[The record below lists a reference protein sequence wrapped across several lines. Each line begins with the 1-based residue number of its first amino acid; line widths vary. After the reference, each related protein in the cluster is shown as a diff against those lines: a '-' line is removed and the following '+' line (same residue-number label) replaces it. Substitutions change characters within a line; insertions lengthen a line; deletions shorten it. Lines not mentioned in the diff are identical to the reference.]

1 MPKSPLV
8 QLSPQELRIVRL
20 IMAIQFINILDFMM
34 VMPLGPDFARALGIP
49 TSHIGFIGGAYTAA
63 AFVSG
68 LVGSLYLDRLDRR
81 KALVISIVGLVI
93 GTALGGLAI
102 NLGTLLAARI
112 LAGLCGGPATALAN
126 AIIAD
131 QIPPE
136 RRGRAMGMVAGGF
149 ALASVVGVP
158 IGLKLA
164 ELGGW
169 RTPFFA
175 VAGLGLLI
183 VLAVA
188 RIMPAQNRH
197 LVDLQP
203 FNLRQ
208 RLGALRDI
216 LRRPLSRIG
225 LAASFFGI
233 AGHFLLIPNMSAYFQ
248 FNLGYPRDQL
258 AWLYAVG
265 GCISFFSMRYA
276 GRMVDKLGA
285 TQVILF
291 ISVGVIALYYALF
304 LHYTAIFPV
313 LLLFSLFM
321 TFNAARFVV
330 INTTTSKV
338 PLPHERAGFMS
349 LSSATQSLGSS
360 VAAFVS
366 SLILVEQPGGS
377 LAHMPALTSLS
388 IAVAML
394 VPVLIWQIEKRLPGK
409 NPDIEVED
417 AVKMVGME

>member
-1 MPKSPLV
+1 MSKTLPV
-8 QLSPQELRIVRL
+8 QLTAQELRIVRL

-63 AFVSG
+63 AFLSG
-68 LVGSLYLDRLDRR
+68 LAGSLYLDRLDRR
-81 KALVISIVGLVI
+81 KALALAMVGLVI
-93 GTALGGLAI
+93 GTAAGGFAI
-102 NLGTLLAARI
+102 GLGTLMAARI
-112 LAGLCGGPATALAN
+112 IAGLCGGPATALAQ

-158 IGLKLA
+158 VGLKLA

-175 VAGLGLLI
+175 VASLGLLI
-183 VLAVA
+183 VFAVA

-197 LVDLQP
+197 LADLPP
-203 FNLRQ
+203 FDLKQ
-208 RLGALRDI
+208 RFAALREI
-216 LRRPLSRIG
+216 MRRPICRIG

-248 FNLGYPRDQL
+248 FNLGYLRDQL
-258 AWLYAVG
+258 AWLYAAG

-276 GRMVDKLGA
+276 GRMVDRLGA
-285 TQVILF
+285 TRVILF
-291 ISVGVIALYYALF
+291 ISVGVITIYYALF
-304 LHYTAIFPV
+304 LHYIPIFPV
-313 LLLFSLFM
+313 LLLFTLFM

-366 SLILVEQPGGS
+366 SLILVGRPDGS
-377 LAHMPALTSLS
+377 LGNMPALTSLS
-388 IAVAML
+388 IAVALL
-394 VPVLIWQIEKRLPGK
+394 VPVLIWQIEKRLPARK
-409 NPDIEVED
+409 PDIAVED
-417 AVKMVGME
+417 AVKMVGVE